1 MIGSDSGRITILQ
14 YNTTKNCFLKIH
26 EETFGKS
33 GVRRM
38 VPGEYLAVDPKGRA
52 VMIGAFE
59 KMKLVYILNRDQ
71 ATNLTISSPLDAHKT
86 NVLTYSIAAL
96 DVVMDNPIF
105 ACLEVDY
112 NDSPSEEE
120 EAEAR
125 ASATSDHPTPLVH
138 KYLTFYELDLS
149 LNHVTR
155 KYNQQI
161 DSSANLLISVPG
173 GDSGPG
179 GVLICCENCIYYK
192 HHENS
197 DASKKRFIRADLP
210 RRFGFDSN
218 EKGVLITAHA
228 THVQKGL
235 FFFLLQTEYGD
246 LYKVTL
252 NYEEDTVH
260 EVIVKYF
267 DTIPVSTSIVVLK
280 TGFLFNASESGNQY
294 FWQFQGIGDD
304 DDPQPFTSSKT
315 YEAGDRDLVI
325 FKPRIPTNLA
335 LIDEIESA
343 APVIDMKVADL
354 AREYTPQLYQLIGRG
369 SRSSLRVLRHGL
381 AVSEMAVSELPGV
394 PNAVWAI
401 KKSHAD
407 PYMAYIVVSFV
418 NATIVLSIGETV
430 VEVKDS
436 GILETTNTLHVS
448 LLADGSILQI
458 HPAGIR
464 HIRPDKPINEWKT
477 PGKKTIQCCTANEK
491 QIVVALTGGEIV
503 YFELDTKSASGSI
516 IDLQRKDMGN
526 DVAALAIAPVPEGRQ
541 RGIFLCVGLYNNTV
555 RILSL
560 EPTQTLTQLSMQ
572 ALPSQPTSIQ
582 LVTMAPHTATSQVPN
597 LYLYVGLANG
607 ILMRSMMD
615 ESAGSLSDTR
625 KRFLGT
631 RPVKLH
637 RITLRDQNAVVAL
650 SSRNW
655 LSYIHQNRFQ
665 MVPLSYEVLEYA
677 APFASEQC
685 PEGIVCISTNTLR
698 IITLDKIGELFNQ
711 TILPLKNTPRKLLV
725 HPVSQQLVIIE
736 TDHNAYTEKQKQELR
751 KAMSEV
757 EEMGANGTSANGEMD
772 METDDSNP
780 PTGVKAEGGQPS
792 DPSTTPNEVFTGAP
806 HAGEGAWSSTIRIVD
821 PIQMETTCLLA
832 LEENEA
838 AFSECICQFGNDPDW
853 YLVVGTVQNLFLTP
867 KRFTSGFLHVYR
879 FTSNHTQLQFLH
891 KTPVSDIPL
900 ALASFQKKLAVGV
913 GPFLRLY
920 ELGKKKL
927 LRKCENKNF
936 PSAIQSIMVSHDRLY
951 VGDLSEAFHYCI
963 YKKQQN
969 EIEIIADQIAP
980 RYLTAQALLDFDT
993 VAGADKFGNI
1003 FLTRLP
1009 PNISSQY
1016 LSGSANSSSDQ
1027 TLATLMNK
1035 YGKVL
1040 QGAQHK
1046 LTDIVNFY
1054 VGETVMSLQK
1064 VALVPGSSEVLVYS
1078 TLLGGIG
1085 VLVPFTSREDV
1096 DFFTH
1101 LEMHLRQDPQTQ
1113 SIVGRDHLA
1122 YRSYYF
1128 PVKNVI
1134 DGDLCEQFNT
1144 RLDSNRQ
1151 NAIAEE
1157 LVCTSAEVAKR
1168 LEDIRNR
1175 VL

>member
-1 MIGSDSGRITILQ
+1 M
-14 YNTTKNCFLKIH
+14 KIH
-26 EETFGKS
+26 EETYGKS
-33 GVRRM
+33 GSRRM

-86 NVLTYSIAAL
+86 NMLTYSITAL
-96 DVVMDNPIF
+96 DVVMENPIF

-112 NDSPSEEE
+112 QDTPSQEEY
-120 EAEAR
+120 EAAR
-125 ASATSDHPTPLVH
+125 TTSTTEHIQPLVH

-155 KYNQQI
+155 KYNQQV
-161 DSSANLLISVPG
+161 DNGANLLISVPG

-192 HHENS
+192 HHENT
-197 DASKKRFIRADLP
+197 DDSKKRFIRCDFP

-218 EKGVLITAHA
+218 EKGVLITSHA

-252 NYEEDTVH
+252 SYEEDVVH
-260 EVIVKYF
+260 EVQVKYF

-294 FWQFQGIGDD
+294 LWQFQGIGDD

-315 YEAGDRDLVI
+315 LEAGGPESGEVVI

-335 LIDEIESA
+335 LIDEVEAA
-343 APVIDMKVADL
+343 APIIDMKVADL
-354 AREYTPQLYQLIGRG
+354 TREFTPQIYTLVGRG
-369 SRSSLRVLRHGL
+369 ARSSLRVLRHGL
-381 AVSEMAVSELPGV
+381 AVSEMAVSELPGS

-401 KKSHAD
+401 KKSHGDA
-407 PYMAYIVVSFV
+407 YMSYIVVSFV

-477 PGKKTIQCCTANEK
+477 PGKKTIQCCAANEK

-503 YFELDTKSASGSI
+503 YFELDTKSAAGNI
-516 IDLQRKDMGN
+516 IDLHRKDMGN

-541 RGIFLCVGLYNNTV
+541 RGVFLCVGLYNNTV
-555 RILSL
+555 RVLSL
-560 EPTQTLTQLSMQ
+560 EPSSTLNQLSMQ

-582 LVTMAPHTATSQVPN
+582 LVSMAPQTATSQQPN

-607 ILMRSMMD
+607 VLMRSMMD
-615 ESAGSLSDTR
+615 ESVGSLSDTR

-631 RPVKLH
+631 RPVRLH

-655 LSYIHQNRFQ
+655 LSYTHQSRFQ
-665 MVPLSYEVLEYA
+665 MVPLSYETLEYA

-711 TILPLKNTPRKLLV
+711 TILPLRSTPRKILV
-725 HPVSQQLVIIE
+725 HPVSNQIVLIE
-736 TDHNAYTEKQKQELR
+736 TDHNAYTEKQKAELR
-751 KAMSEV
+751 KAMREV
-757 EEMGANGTSANGEMD
+757 EEGANGSASGDVD
-772 METDDSNP
+772 METGDES
-780 PTGVKAEGGQPS
+780 GVVKSEGGGGEPS
-792 DPSTTPNEVFTGAP
+792 DPASSQNEIFIGSP
-806 HAGEGAWSSTIRIVD
+806 HAGEGAWSSSIRIID
-821 PIQMETTCLLA
+821 PIKLESVCLLS

-838 AFSECICQFGNDPDW
+838 AFSECIMQFSNDPEW
-853 YLVVGTVQNLFLTP
+853 YLIVGTVQNLFLSP

-891 KTPVSDIPL
+891 KTPISDIPL
-900 ALASFQKKLAVGV
+900 ALTGFQKKLAVGV
-913 GPFLRLY
+913 GSYLRLY

-936 PSAIQSIMVSHDRLY
+936 PSTIQSIMVSHDRLY
-951 VGDLSEAFHYCI
+951 VGDLSEGFSYCL

-969 EIEIIADQIAP
+969 ELEIIADQTAP
-980 RYLTAQALLDFDT
+980 HFLTAQALLDFDT
-993 VAGADKFGNI
+993 VVGADKFGNV
-1003 FLTRLP
+1003 FLTRLA
-1009 PNISSQY
+1009 PNISAQF
-1016 LSGSANSSSDQ
+1016 LSGTSNITSDQ
-1027 TLATLMNK
+1027 TIATLMNK

-1040 QGAQHK
+1040 SGAQHK
-1046 LTDIVNFY
+1046 LHDIANFY
-1054 VGETVMSLQK
+1054 VGETVMALQK
-1064 VALVPGSSEVLVYS
+1064 VALVPGSSEVIIYA

-1085 VLVPFTSREDV
+1085 IFLPFTSREDV
-1096 DFFTH
+1096 EFFTH
-1101 LEMHLRQDPQTQ
+1101 LEMHLRQEPQTQ
-1113 SIVGRDHLA
+1113 SLVGRDHLS

-1134 DGDLCEQFNT
+1134 DIDLCESFNT
-1144 RLDSNRQ
+1144 ALNSDRQ
-1151 NAIAEE
+1151 NSIAEE
-1157 LVCTSAEVAKR
+1157 LVSTAAEVAKR
-1168 LEDIRNR
+1168 LEDLRNR